1 MLDSVLEFLLTI
13 DSSDKERLDV
23 DIRSIESDIESMKL
37 DGSQTARLEIR
48 IARLADLRE
57 RFDRLEK
64 QELRAEEFLLRAG
77 LIEGSLN
84 RTRLELASLRVD
96 SAERGVSEVSEAL
109 QRTIDQ
115 AREVLEEMRKLGYQ
129 PALRRATITS

>member
-1 MLDSVLEFLLTI
+1 MN
-13 DSSDKERLDV
+13 
-23 DIRSIESDIESMKL
+23 L

-48 IARLADLRE
+48 IARLAELRE

-64 QELRAEEFLLRAG
+64 QELRAKEFLLRAG

-84 RTRLELASLRVD
+84 RTRIKLASLRVD

-115 AREVLEEMRKLGYQ
+115 ARKVLGEMRKLGY
-129 PALRRATITS
+129 